1 MECPICFNEYN
12 EDLCLPVKTFCRCQ
26 QTLCKACLEQLLIV
40 STYCP
45 WDKTRWS
52 GRNLIKKFLGN
63 TPKNYLETRK
73 KIHQEES
80 KEKSSSSSIT
90 RKTDEL
96 TQYEKDKLLA
106 FQLQEELTRNYLNQQ
121 HLQEEEDFKL
131 ASELSKHAFSPN
143 QTSSSDS
150 QIDYHTSIV
159 NSSANSR
166 KRNISDFLQS
176 QNEQQ
181 RNTTNIFQSAP
192 HPLNICSTTAA
203 KHGRIDFFLIQQHKK
218 RKPVERNST
227 SSECHSSPNST
238 DSEIAW
244 VCRICSY
251 ENVPR
256 ALRCEVC
263 GE

>member
-52 GRNLIKKFLGN
+52 GRNLIKKFLDN

-80 KEKSSSSSIT
+80 KGKSSSSSNS
-90 RKTDEL
+90 RQADEL
-96 TQYEKDKLLA
+96 TQFEKDKLLA

-131 ASELSKHAFSPN
+131 ASELSKHAVSPN
-143 QTSSSDS
+143 QPSSSDS
-150 QIDYHTSIV
+150 QIDYHTSAV
-159 NSSANSR
+159 HSSVNSR

-176 QNEQQ
+176 QNDQQ
-181 RNTTNIFQSAP
+181 RNANAFQSAP
-192 HPLNICSTTAA
+192 HRLNICSTTAV
-203 KHGRIDFFLIQQHKK
+203 KHGRIDFFLIQQNKK
-218 RKPVERNST
+218 TKIVERNST
-227 SSECHSSPNST
+227 SSESHSSPISD
-238 DSEIAW
+238 DSEITW